1 MKLKMRRM
9 GGSLGATFPKEL
21 TDQMNLQDGD
31 ELFVVK
37 TERGYLLTDY
47 DPHFEQA
54 MEADE
59 VLNRKYRNALRE
71 LAK

>member
-21 TDQMNLQDGD
+21 TDQMQLNDGD

-37 TERGYLLTDY
+37 TERGYLLTEY
-47 DPHFEQA
+47 DPNFEKA
-54 MEADE
+54 MEAYE